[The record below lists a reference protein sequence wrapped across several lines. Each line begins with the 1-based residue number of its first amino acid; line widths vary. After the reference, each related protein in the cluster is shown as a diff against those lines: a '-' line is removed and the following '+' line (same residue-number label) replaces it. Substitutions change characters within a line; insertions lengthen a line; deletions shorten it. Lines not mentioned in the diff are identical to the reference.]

1 MIKKWEYYQIEND
14 LIQEIAK
21 KNNISELLS
30 RILLNRGLNTDE
42 KIDKYLYPKI
52 EHLYDPF
59 ILNDMDIAVQR
70 IIKAINNKEKVTVY
84 GDYDVDGI
92 TSIAILNKFLTELG
106 VENTYYL
113 PNRLDEGYGLNQTA
127 INTIAENGTKLLI
140 TVDCGISACSEIEYA
155 NSIGLDVIITDH
167 HECLDKLPNAYAIIN
182 PKRKDSKYP
191 FTYLAG
197 VGVTFK
203 LIHALSLKLN
213 LDRTKYLKY
222 LDIVCL
228 GTVADIVPLI
238 DENRVIVKFGLELI
252 KKTKNRGLKA
262 LIQAAGYNNID
273 STAISFGLA
282 PRINACGRM
291 GEAQIA
297 LKLLLTDEEK
307 EAFDIANELNKINRD
322 RQSVEKRIMEEALSI
337 IEKEQLYKDNVIILG
352 NTDWHHG
359 VIGIVAS
366 KITEMYYKPS
376 ILICFEGEEGKG
388 SGRSIEG
395 FDLHNALCGCSSKLI
410 KYGGHEMAIG
420 LSIEKCKF
428 TEFRNGMLEIAK
440 AQITEELVATIKVDA
455 ELTTKDISLEMVK
468 SLQLLE
474 PYGEGNLPPVFVY
487 KNIKVDS
494 IRTLSEGKHL
504 KLNVK
509 DGNIVYDAIGFNMGE
524 LKDSIKMGD
533 KVDILHYLEVNRYNN
548 TERVQL
554 NIKDIK
560 FSV

>member
-1 MIKKWEYYQIEND
+1 
-14 LIQEIAK
+14 
-21 KNNISELLS
+21 
-30 RILLNRGLNTDE
+30 
-42 KIDKYLYPKI
+42 
-52 EHLYDPF
+52 
-59 ILNDMDIAVQR
+59 
-70 IIKAINNKEKVTVY
+70 
-84 GDYDVDGI
+84 
-92 TSIAILNKFLTELG
+92 
-106 VENTYYL
+106 
-113 PNRLDEGYGLNQTA
+113 
-127 INTIAENGTKLLI
+127 
-140 TVDCGISACSEIEYA
+140 
-155 NSIGLDVIITDH
+155 
-167 HECLDKLPNAYAIIN
+167 
-182 PKRKDSKYP
+182 
-191 FTYLAG
+191 
-197 VGVTFK
+197 
-203 LIHALSLKLN
+203 
-213 LDRTKYLKY
+213 
-222 LDIVCL
+222 
-228 GTVADIVPLI
+228 
-238 DENRVIVKFGLELI
+238 
-252 KKTKNRGLKA
+252 
-262 LIQAAGYNNID
+262 
-273 STAISFGLA
+273 
-282 PRINACGRM
+282 
-291 GEAQIA
+291 
-297 LKLLLTDEEK
+297 
-307 EAFDIANELNKINRD
+307 
-322 RQSVEKRIMEEALSI
+322 MEEALSI
-337 IEKEQLYKDNVIILG
+337 IGKEQLYKDNVIILG
-352 NTDWHHG
+352 NNDWHHG

-376 ILICFEGEEGKG
+376 ILICFDGEEGKG

-487 KNIKVDS
+487 KNIKVDN